1 MFKKLKSMF
10 GSSEENTEQKV
21 PEQGLENPV
30 KDNSEAEVTAEI
42 AEEKPEIQETET
54 DATQI
59 VESAATESAEVQEVP
74 EPSKPETLEEPEP

>member
-42 AEEKPEIQETET
+42 AEEKPESQETET
-54 DATQI
+54 EAAQI
-59 VESAATESAEVQEVP
+59 AETAEVQEVSVPSEP
-74 EPSKPETLEEPEP
+74 EVETLEEPEPE